1 VPLVRKGRAEVA
13 ATVTALGQL
22 HVAGVSVDWAGFF
35 EGTGARRV
43 DLPTYAFQRERYWM
57 QAEADGNDPRSL
69 GLGASSHP
77 LLGAIVT
84 LAQADEVVL
93 TGRLSLADQAWIADH
108 GVLGSVLLPG
118 TAFVE
123 LAVRAGDEVG
133 CDLLEELTLQAPLV
147 IPEQGGVA
155 IQVAIGAADPAGRRT
170 VGVYSRVD
178 GADHGP
184 WTRHAEGILSIGG
197 KAPSADLTAWPPKG
211 AAAISVEGAYA
222 LLSERGYGYGPVF
235 QGLKAAWT
243 SGEELYA
250 EVVLPDSETDDA
262 QRFGLHPALLD
273 AAMHVALIDD
283 GSRTDESTVLPFAW
297 TDVALHAAGASA
309 LRVRI
314 APAGQDSVSVLV
326 ADGSGQPVL
335 TVGALVSRPVSVEQ
349 LAGSGVG
356 GGLHEVVWR
365 PLVAGA
371 AGAGAGGVVVGV
383 GGAGVFEVPVLVG
396 VDPVVGV
403 RSVLGGVL
411 EAVQGWLVGEEAG
424 PLVVVTRGAVCVGGD
439 VGVDVCGAPVW
450 GLVRAA
456 QAENPGRFVL
466 VDVDPVGGSFAD
478 VAGVVLGSGEPEV
491 AVRGGEVLVPRLV
504 EVPAGEAV
512 PDTVLDT
519 VVDGVVLVTGGTGGL
534 GGLVARHLVEVRG
547 VRRLVL
553 AGRRGPEAPG
563 VEELCGVL
571 RGLGAEVSV
580 VACDMSDRSAVADL
594 VGGVGA
600 GLVAG
605 RRGCRPLPWRMGC
618 GTSPRA

>member
-1 VPLVRKGRAEVA
+1 MDAELAATVFVPLVRKGRPEVA
-13 ATVTALGQL
+13 SAVTALGQL
-22 HVAGVSVDWAGFF
+22 HVSGVPVDWARLF

-57 QAEADGNDPRSL
+57 QAETGGNDPGSL
-69 GLGASSHP
+69 GLGATRHP

-93 TGRLSLADQAWIADH
+93 TGRLSLGDQAWIADH
-108 GVLGSVLLPG
+108 AVLGSVLLPG

-133 CDLLEELTLQAPLV
+133 CDLVEELMLQEPLV
-147 IPEQGGVA
+147 LPEQGGVA
-155 IQVAIGAADPAGRRT
+155 IQVAVGAADPAGRRT
-170 VGVYSRVD
+170 VSVYSRGD
-178 GADHGP
+178 GADHAP
-184 WTRHAEGILSIGG
+184 WTRHAEGILAVGG
-197 KAPSADLTAWPPKG
+197 RVPAADLTAWPPKG
-211 AAAISVEGAYA
+211 AEAIGVEGAYE

-250 EVVLPDSETDDA
+250 EIALPDSEHDDA
-262 QRFGLHPALLD
+262 RRFGLHPALLD

-283 GSRTDESTVLPFAW
+283 GSRSDESTVLPFAW

-349 LAGSGVG
+349 LVGSGGG

-365 PLVAGA
+365 PLVGAGA
-371 AGAGAGGVVVGV
+371 AVSGVVG
-383 GGAGVFEVPVLVG
+383 GVFEVPVLVG

-411 EAVQGWLVGEEAG
+411 EAVQGWLEGDEAG
-424 PLVVVTRGAVCVGGD
+424 RLVVVTRGAVSLPGD

-456 QAENPGRFVL
+456 EAENPGRFVL
-466 VDVDPVGGSFAD
+466 VDVDSVGGSFAD
-478 VAGVVLGSGEPEV
+478 VADAVVGSGESEV
-491 AVRGGEVLVPRLV
+491 AVR
-504 EVPAGEAV
+504 
-512 PDTVLDT
+512 
-519 VVDGVVLVTGGTGGL
+519 
-534 GGLVARHLVEVRG
+534 
-547 VRRLVL
+547 
-553 AGRRGPEAPG
+553 
-563 VEELCGVL
+563 
-571 RGLGAEVSV
+571 
-580 VACDMSDRSAVADL
+580 
-594 VGGVGA
+594 
-600 GLVAG
+600 
-605 RRGCRPLPWRMGC
+605 
-618 GTSPRA
+618 